1 MRKVIALAVLLT
13 ACSSPAVTPGG
24 TESAGLPDFAAAE
37 FTDRLETS
45 TRPLVVNLWG
55 SWCIPCRSEAPLL
68 AEAHRLYG
76 DKIDFIGVNIE
87 DSRAGATAFLLEFGI
102 EFENLYDPAST
113 VRSLLPGFGAPITYF
128 LAPGGEV
135 VKTHL
140 GVIDE
145 QQLALQIDELL
156 NR

>member
-1 MRKVIALAVLLT
+1 MKKLAWLLLFVA
-13 ACSSPAVTPGG
+13 ACSPAVDGTPTGP
-24 TESAGLPDFAAAE
+24 TEAFPDFALAE
-37 FTDRLETS
+37 FQERLGTS
-45 TRPLVVNLWG
+45 TQPQVVNLWG

-76 DKIDFIGVNIE
+76 DRIDFVGVNIE

-102 EFENLYDPAST
+102 EFENLYDPAGSIRT
-113 VRSLLPGFGAPITYF
+113 ILPGFGTPITYF
-128 LAPGGEV
+128 IAPGGDI

-156 NR
+156 QG